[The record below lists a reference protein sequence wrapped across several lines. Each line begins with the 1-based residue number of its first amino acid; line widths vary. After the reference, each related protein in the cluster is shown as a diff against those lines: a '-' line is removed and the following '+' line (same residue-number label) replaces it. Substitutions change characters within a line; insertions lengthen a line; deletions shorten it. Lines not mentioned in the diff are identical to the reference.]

1 MHELGIADSILQ
13 AVRAETAKQRAGRA
27 SKVAVRIGP
36 MAGVDSGSLA
46 FCFDALV
53 KGSDLE
59 PLALEIVP
67 AQADELQ
74 LSYLELEDA

>member
-13 AVRAETAKQRAGRA
+13 AVRAEMARQGPGRA
-27 SKVAVRIGP
+27 CKVAVRIGP
-36 MAGVDSGSLA
+36 MSGVDAGSLT

-53 KGSDLE
+53 KGSELE
-59 PLALEIVP
+59 PLELEIV
-67 AQADELQ
+67 AAGGDELQ

>member
-13 AVRAETAKQRAGRA
+13 AVRTEMARQAGGRA
-27 SKVAVRIGP
+27 SKVAIRIGP
-36 MAGVDSGSLA
+36 LAGVDSGSLT

-53 KGSDLE
+53 KGSDLD

-67 AQADELQ
+67 AQADELL